1 MYYFDI
7 MLKSA
12 YKKFWVPIMGRLL
25 SNFIPLLEGKAPKEK
40 PTYDIDGTKKNLS
53 R

>member
-1 MYYFDI
+1 

-25 SNFIPLLEGKAPKEK
+25 SSLIPLIEGKPSKVV
-40 PTYDIDGTKKNLS
+40 PTYDIDGDKKKKEY
-53 R
+53 